1 MSKIKALAAIATF
14 SALALLPLQAAAK
27 GSAEAGATKA
37 AVCVACHGVNGNSV
51 NPEWPSLAGQ
61 NAPYIAEQIR
71 LFKANKRL
79 NINMNAQAAAIPDE
93 DIEDIA
99 AYFATQTPT
108 GLEADPSY
116 WQAGEKLYRAGD
128 ARRSIPACQ
137 ACHGPVGRGNP
148 GAGFPAVRAQHSVYT
163 VKQLNDYA
171 AQNRYRDAEGK
182 VQQSRNGRMMVDI
195 SSRLTAEDIR
205 NLASYIQGMR

>member
-14 SALALLPLQAAAK
+14 STLALLPLHAAAK

-37 AVCVACHGVNGNSV
+37 AVCMACHGVNGNSV

-61 NAPYIAEQIR
+61 NAAYIAEQIR

-79 NINMNAQAAAIPDE
+79 NPNMNPQAAAIPDE

-99 AYFATQTPT
+99 AYYATQTPT

-128 ARRSIPACQ
+128 AKRAIPACQ

-195 SSRLTAEDIR
+195 TSRLTAEDIR

>member
-128 ARRSIPACQ
+128 ARRAIPACQ

-148 GAGFPAVRAQHSVYT
+148 GAGFPSLRAQHSVYT

-182 VQQSRNGRMMVDI
+182 VQQSRNGRMMIDI
-195 SSRLTAEDIR
+195 TSRLTAEDIR

>member
-1 MSKIKALAAIATF
+1 MSKIKALAAVATLSTLVF
-14 SALALLPLQAAAK
+14 LPLQAVAK

-37 AVCVACHGVNGNSV
+37 AVCTACHGVNGNSV

-61 NAPYIAEQIR
+61 NAAYIAEQIR

-79 NINMNAQAAAIPDE
+79 NPNMNPQAAAIADE
-93 DIEDIA
+93 DIDDIA
-99 AYFATQTPT
+99 AYFSTQTPT

-116 WQAGEKLYRAGD
+116 WQAGEKLYRGGD
-128 ARRSIPACQ
+128 ARRAIPACQ

-148 GAGFPAVRAQHSVYT
+148 GAGFPSLRAQHSVYT
-163 VKQLNDYA
+163 VKQLTDYA
-171 AQNRYRDAEGK
+171 AQNRYRDATGK

-195 SSRLTAEDIR
+195 TSRLTAEDIR

>member
-116 WQAGEKLYRAGD
+116 WRAGEKLYRAGD
-128 ARRSIPACQ
+128 AIRALAFLRYARSTRFIP
-137 ACHGPVGRGNP
+137 
-148 GAGFPAVRAQHSVYT
+148 
-163 VKQLNDYA
+163 
-171 AQNRYRDAEGK
+171 
-182 VQQSRNGRMMVDI
+182 
-195 SSRLTAEDIR
+195 
-205 NLASYIQGMR
+205 

>member
-14 SALALLPLQAAAK
+14 STLALLPLQAAAK

-128 ARRSIPACQ
+128 ARRAIPACQ

-148 GAGFPAVRAQHSVYT
+148 GAGFPSLRAQHSVYT

-195 SSRLTAEDIR
+195 TSRLTAEDIR